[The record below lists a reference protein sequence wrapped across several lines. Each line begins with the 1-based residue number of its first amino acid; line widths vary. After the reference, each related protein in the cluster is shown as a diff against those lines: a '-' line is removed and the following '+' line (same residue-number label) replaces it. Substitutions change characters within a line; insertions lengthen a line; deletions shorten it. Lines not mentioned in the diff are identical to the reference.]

1 MSRAAAPAETV
12 PAAAP
17 ERSALGRFFSPQNRY
32 LAPLLITTI
41 LVVGQ
46 VSFGLLESFSRT
58 AAAILTAI
66 LCEIALGRLVYGKT
80 PHLASAYISGISVG
94 ILLRSPEMWPYVV
107 CSATAIASKYA
118 IRWRG
123 RHLWNPTNFSIC
135 VMLLLAPEY
144 VAALSIQWGNN
155 LAPVAI
161 VWLLGSIIV
170 YRVGRAH
177 ITFTYVV
184 SFLALALVRSAI
196 TGDPFLAEVAPITGP
211 MYQLFIFFMIT
222 DPKTTVRSKFWQ
234 SAVVVLIAVVEVV
247 LRLGESIYA
256 PFYALA
262 LVGPL
267 AMAIDIARSPR
278 SERRT
283 A

>member
-1 MSRAAAPAETV
+1 MTQ
-12 PAAAP
+12 PAAAIHVAP
-17 ERSALGRFFSPQNRY
+17 QSSALSRFFSPQNRY

-46 VSFGLLESFSRT
+46 ISFGLLESFSRT
-58 AAAILTAI
+58 SLAILTAI
-66 LCEIALGRLVYGKT
+66 ACEMALGRLVYGKI

-94 ILLRSPEMWPYVV
+94 ILLRSPEFWPYAV
-107 CSATAIASKYA
+107 CAATAITSKYA

-135 VMLLLAPEY
+135 AMLLLAPEY

-155 LAPVAI
+155 LLPVAI
-161 VWLLGSIIV
+161 VWLLGSVIV
-170 YRVGRAH
+170 YRVGKGH
-177 ITFTYVV
+177 ITLVYVL
-184 SFLALALVRSAI
+184 SFLAFAWWRAQI
-196 TGDPFLAEVAPITGP
+196 TGDPFVAEAAPITGP

-222 DPKTTVRSKFWQ
+222 DPKTTVQTKSGQ
-234 SAVVVLIAVVEVV
+234 CLVAVLIAAMEMAM
-247 LRLGESIYA
+247 RLSEFIYA

-262 LVGPL
+262 LVGPA
-267 AMAIDIARSPR
+267 AMALEIAQSPKPKQV
-278 SERRT
+278 